1 MVTGEARLST
11 GIAMNGGE
19 QQVEQRTIGGER
31 RADRRYG
38 ICLAVQWRLVHRRQV
53 LESGSG
59 WTRDL
64 SRHGVLIDLDAGRR
78 IVAGNCMELLISW
91 PVLLH
96 DTAPLKLVVA
106 GRVVRWDGTCVAVR
120 VTQYEFRTAGRMAG
134 SATRRPPLSI
144 DLASLT

>member
-1 MVTGEARLST
+1 
-11 GIAMNGGE
+11 
-19 QQVEQRTIGGER
+19 
-31 RADRRYG
+31 
-38 ICLAVQWRLVHRRQV
+38 
-53 LESGSG
+53 
-59 WTRDL
+59 
-64 SRHGVLIDLDAGRR
+64 
-78 IVAGNCMELLISW
+78 MELLISW